1 MIFEKWQIITSTMPK
16 PKKTQIFCKPSL
28 WQAIQ
33 WSDVSLVN
41 SPSMKGSMMQYLSFG
56 KCFLTNLEN
65 PAAAIG
71 KICWL
76 CPWHV
81 PYTLQRTNISHLGKR
96 KIIFKSDFWWDM
108 YDMLVTKRVFL
119 VYFPVECCDQWL
131 SFFPNNG
138 ILGFGLRLVSAM
150 WWKLPISVLGIF
162 LEKNTHKL
170 SAQPAKTCL

>member
-1 MIFEKWQIITSTMPK
+1 MFFEKWQIITSTMPK

-56 KCFLTNLEN
+56 KWFLTNLEN
-65 PAAAIG
+65 LESHP

-81 PYTLQRTNISHLGKR
+81 PYTLQGTNISHLGKR

-119 VYFPVECCDQWL
+119 VYFAVECCDQWL
-131 SFFPNNG
+131 SFFSKQWNPWLRST
-138 ILGFGLRLVSAM
+138 LGECHVMKASNFSSGDM
-150 WWKLPISVLGIF
+150 FW
-162 LEKNTHKL
+162 KNTHKL